1 MLNIRKIYRAHNENN
16 QEETDRRTCCGLI
29 VKVRFKLKNDLLKTL
44 LFAVCII
51 INFNVS
57 PVKCNRPPRFLID
70 GQTEIVL
77 RLKEGEETPV
87 GKMNNN
93 YFVST
98 LIYKLRGIDPD
109 GDSLGFGVRTQS
121 DSDVIRIES
130 TSATE
135 ADIYL
140 NHELDRETK
149 DEYALVLT
157 LTDGRLGF
165 GNYITQSLLILVED
179 VNDNVPIFKSF
190 QPSITL
196 RENASPG
203 IITTL
208 EATDADEGAY
218 GQVIYQLQ
226 QMDTREPL
234 FGISTNMGK
243 AIIRLIGQLDYETQT
258 LHQLK
263 ILAVDRA
270 KHGRIN
276 TGTAAILI
284 KVEDVEDQ
292 SPEFVRVQPVARVA
306 EDAPIGTQIMQV
318 KAIDGDR
325 GINNPISYS
334 LSTNS
339 IFNEPNLFIIDK
351 MTGIISTKRLLD
363 REAISSSSAAY
374 ILQISAIE
382 IGSSIFPAPSAQTEI
397 TIMITDV
404 NDETPTFRSKNY
416 ECEIGENA
424 AINTPVTFLGKSIP
438 EVFDYDQGNNG
449 TFNLFLRGAED
460 VLEIAP
466 TKAINEATFLIRV
479 KNSTRLDYEQIKSI
493 NFSIVAR
500 EVVDVKPKYS
510 EAQVILHILDRND
523 NFPEFIK
530 NVYEV
535 WIPENCK
542 IGTTVAWVQALDE
555 DSGNYG
561 TKGIR
566 YTNLSGASEN
576 LLYLHPTT
584 GVITVKTAG
593 GPDWDRELVQR
604 HHITVEARD
613 DLGNGNRNT
622 VQLVI
627 NIEDINDNPPIFLQ
641 NLYEARLIESNPDF
655 ENPLKVEARDSDLN
669 GTDNSKV
676 IYTLYGEM
684 ARNFTIDRLDG
695 TITPRNTLDFEQIPG
710 PSEENVRQL
719 KLIVRASDLGM
730 PTLFSDVP
738 LTIYIQDVNDHAPI
752 FEKLFYN
759 VTIPE
764 NTSSGVMILQV
775 KAIDLDGSYPNNQII
790 YRIHEGASNKFTID
804 SETGVIS
811 VARGVNLDPDLMQTR
826 KTRYTLSILAMDG
839 ALGNQQ
845 LHAYATVNITVMD
858 INNKSPI
865 FITPGKITIM
875 ENTMVGTLITKFNAT
890 DLDSTAAIRYSLDPT
905 LCEAK
910 NEQGILLRISEFNC
924 SDYFQLNQFDGTLRI
939 AKLID
944 REMTESIKLG
954 VKAEDVA
961 ADTGPQIATANLII
975 DVEDTNDNNPKFR
988 SPYYKF
994 SVNENSKSG
1003 TLIGSVVADD
1013 LDRNRSMIYILEGHP
1028 DILNLV
1034 HLHNNTGDLLVSNKI
1049 DHEVYNWINMTV
1061 KAIDSGI
1068 PPRYSR
1074 TEVYIQILD
1083 ENDNNPYFLSDPRVL
1098 MVPENT
1104 EVGQKIAVLEAR
1116 DPDSGEFGKI
1126 TYLLDR
1132 ISSEGKF
1139 SLDPNTGILRVAQEL
1154 DRETKQTYLLVVE
1167 AWDNYQYGFNSGESR
1182 NAFKHINVTILDVND
1197 NPPQLVLPS
1206 NCISITEFHEP
1217 KQAIIE
1223 IHASDADDP
1232 ETVNGQIIMNI
1243 ASGNE
1248 ERLFALQQINEWTA
1262 EIRVLRQLRG
1272 KHGNYSLI
1280 LRAQDL
1286 GTPSHHTEGHLNICV
1301 TDFNDHAP
1309 MFISPPYNSTLRV
1322 PENATI
1328 GSALVQILATDED
1341 VGSNGMVRYRL
1352 KADPAGH
1359 WKTFNLQP
1367 VSGIL
1372 ELRLPLNRAK
1382 QKIYDIRI
1390 EAYDL
1395 GIPTPLTSD
1404 LDLTVYVSNINDYQ
1418 PQFLVDEFVANFTEH
1433 SGPGFERSKLPET
1446 IDRDELEF
1454 DGPPTPICYYIVGG
1468 NENRNFR
1475 LDKFTHELTINRELD
1490 REERDSYILLVKAAE
1505 DCNNSP
1511 RIESSFDS
1519 LDDTLLKVLVN
1530 VADVNDNPPRFIHRI
1545 FTGGVSTATS
1555 FGTKFMQVKAEDLD
1569 YGENAV
1575 ISYYLI
1581 GQVQMTLT
1589 EGLENLQRPPFLVE
1603 KNTGVVRLNFDP
1615 QQGMKGYFDFMVLAN
1630 DTGGLQDT
1638 ARVFIYLLR
1647 EDQRVR
1653 FVLRQQPPELRDRID
1668 MFRQILGNVTGSTVN
1683 VDEFRVHVNQ
1693 DGSIDKT
1700 RTDLYLHLVDRA
1712 DHSILEVDEVLKLID
1727 QNTEKLDTLFKANTQ
1742 PAGPLALASMQTT
1755 GPTFWLSASSL
1766 FLLLLLFLS
1775 LALCINQRQTYQ
1787 RKLKAATATAYVR
1800 ADSEI
1805 DGRGLSG
1812 LSGRVPNTN
1821 KHSMEG
1827 SNPIWLKAYENE
1839 WYKNPDEYSQGS
1851 ERDSLDENVLSNGED
1866 NQCHHNNIHPD
1877 ANNDEERPQN
1887 VYQTVP
1893 PLLPPRK
1900 LETTEL

>member
-1 MLNIRKIYRAHNENN
+1 
-16 QEETDRRTCCGLI
+16 
-29 VKVRFKLKNDLLKTL
+29 
-44 LFAVCII
+44 
-51 INFNVS
+51 
-57 PVKCNRPPRFLID
+57 
-70 GQTEIVL
+70 
-77 RLKEGEETPV
+77 
-87 GKMNNN
+87 
-93 YFVST
+93 
-98 LIYKLRGIDPD
+98 
-109 GDSLGFGVRTQS
+109 
-121 DSDVIRIES
+121 
-130 TSATE
+130 
-135 ADIYL
+135 
-140 NHELDRETK
+140 
-149 DEYALVLT
+149 
-157 LTDGRLGF
+157 
-165 GNYITQSLLILVED
+165 
-179 VNDNVPIFKSF
+179 
-190 QPSITL
+190 
-196 RENASPG
+196 
-203 IITTL
+203 
-208 EATDADEGAY
+208 
-218 GQVIYQLQ
+218 
-226 QMDTREPL
+226 
-234 FGISTNMGK
+234 
-243 AIIRLIGQLDYETQT
+243 
-258 LHQLK
+258 
-263 ILAVDRA
+263 
-270 KHGRIN
+270 
-276 TGTAAILI
+276 
-284 KVEDVEDQ
+284 
-292 SPEFVRVQPVARVA
+292 
-306 EDAPIGTQIMQV
+306 
-318 KAIDGDR
+318 
-325 GINNPISYS
+325 
-334 LSTNS
+334 
-339 IFNEPNLFIIDK
+339 
-351 MTGIISTKRLLD
+351 
-363 REAISSSSAAY
+363 
-374 ILQISAIE
+374 
-382 IGSSIFPAPSAQTEI
+382 
-397 TIMITDV
+397 
-404 NDETPTFRSKNY
+404 
-416 ECEIGENA
+416 
-424 AINTPVTFLGKSIP
+424 
-438 EVFDYDQGNNG
+438 
-449 TFNLFLRGAED
+449 
-460 VLEIAP
+460 
-466 TKAINEATFLIRV
+466 
-479 KNSTRLDYEQIKSI
+479 
-493 NFSIVAR
+493 
-500 EVVDVKPKYS
+500 
-510 EAQVILHILDRND
+510 
-523 NFPEFIK
+523 
-530 NVYEV
+530 
-535 WIPENCK
+535 
-542 IGTTVAWVQALDE
+542 
-555 DSGNYG
+555 
-561 TKGIR
+561 
-566 YTNLSGASEN
+566 
-576 LLYLHPTT
+576 
-584 GVITVKTAG
+584 
-593 GPDWDRELVQR
+593 
-604 HHITVEARD
+604 
-613 DLGNGNRNT
+613 
-622 VQLVI
+622 
-627 NIEDINDNPPIFLQ
+627 
-641 NLYEARLIESNPDF
+641 
-655 ENPLKVEARDSDLN
+655 
-669 GTDNSKV
+669 
-676 IYTLYGEM
+676 
-684 ARNFTIDRLDG
+684 
-695 TITPRNTLDFEQIPG
+695 
-710 PSEENVRQL
+710 
-719 KLIVRASDLGM
+719 
-730 PTLFSDVP
+730 
-738 LTIYIQDVNDHAPI
+738 
-752 FEKLFYN
+752 
-759 VTIPE
+759 
-764 NTSSGVMILQV
+764 
-775 KAIDLDGSYPNNQII
+775 
-790 YRIHEGASNKFTID
+790 
-804 SETGVIS
+804 
-811 VARGVNLDPDLMQTR
+811 
-826 KTRYTLSILAMDG
+826 
-839 ALGNQQ
+839 
-845 LHAYATVNITVMD
+845 
-858 INNKSPI
+858 
-865 FITPGKITIM
+865 
-875 ENTMVGTLITKFNAT
+875 MVGTLITKLNAT
-890 DLDSTAAIRYSLDPT
+890 DLDSTATIRYSLDPT

-910 NEQGILLRISEFNC
+910 NERGILLRTSV
-924 SDYFQLNQFDGTLRI
+924 R
-939 AKLID
+939 
-944 REMTESIKLG
+944 
-954 VKAEDVA
+954 AEDVA
-961 ADTGPQIATANLII
+961 ADTVPQIATASLII

-994 SVNENSKSG
+994 SVNENSKPG

-1013 LDRNRSMIYILEGHP
+1013 LDKNRSMIYILEGHP
-1028 DILNLV
+1028 DILNLI
-1034 HLHNNTGDLLVSNKI
+1034 HLNNNTGDLLISNKI
-1049 DHEVYNWINMTV
+1049 DHEVYNWLNMTV

-1074 TEVYIQILD
+1074 TEVYVQILD
-1083 ENDNNPYFLSDPRVL
+1083 ENDNNPYFLSDPRVLMARDPEEFLSDPRVL

-1197 NPPQLVLPS
+1197 NPPQLILPP

-1217 KQAIIE
+1217 KQPIVE

-1286 GTPSHHTEGHLNICV
+1286 GTPSHNTEGHLNICV
-1301 TDFNDHAP
+1301 TDYNDHAP

-1433 SGPGFERSKLPET
+1433 KGPGFERSKLPET

-1454 DGPPTPICYYIVGG
+1454 DGPPTPICYYLVGG
-1468 NENRNFR
+1468 NENKNFR

-1490 REERDSYILLVKAAE
+1490 REQRDSYMLLVKAAE
-1505 DCNNSP
+1505 DCNNTP
-1511 RIESSFDS
+1511 RIENSFDALDDTLLKVLNFHWWDA

-1569 YGENAV
+1569 YGENSI

-1603 KNTGVVRLNFDP
+1603 QDTGVVRPSADDANRRPPFLVEQDTGVVRLNFDP

-1647 EDQRVR
+1647 EDQKVR

-1668 MFRQILGNVTGSTVN
+1668 IFRQILGNVTGSTVN

-1700 RTDLYLHLVDRA
+1700 RTDLYFYYKTRTDLYLHLVDRA
-1712 DHSILEVDEVLKLID
+1712 DHSILEVDQVLKLID
-1727 QNTEKLDTLFKANTQ
+1727 KNTEKLDTLFKDFNVLDTQ

-1839 WYKNPDEYSQGS
+1839 WYKNADEYSQGS

-1866 NQCHHNNIHPD
+1866 NQCHHNKARNVIH
-1877 ANNDEERPQN
+1877 
-1887 VYQTVP
+1887 
-1893 PLLPPRK
+1893 
-1900 LETTEL
+1900 